1 MSIGIGL
8 GLVLSGNASAGGS
21 TILAKIIASKTT
33 IKAST
38 IILAIDI
45 MIIVSIALIFKNID
59 LALWSLV
66 SIYVSAKSIDFF
78 LTRGPSKKVVHI
90 VSSKIELLCQK
101 ISEELGPD
109 GTIMHG
115 QGIVEHE
122 AKRMIFL
129 VVENRRIPRLREIIQ
144 YNDKEA
150 FMVIMEASELLGRGH

>member
-1 MSIGIGL
+1 M
-8 GLVLSGNASAGGS
+8 
-21 TILAKIIASKTT
+21 
-33 IKAST
+33 
-38 IILAIDI
+38 
-45 MIIVSIALIFKNID
+45 
-59 LALWSLV
+59 
-66 SIYVSAKSIDFF
+66 
-78 LTRGPSKKVVHI
+78 P
-90 VSSKIELLCQK
+90 K